1 MKSGKSLVELAQEL
15 ERQSEA
21 KKDYVAETTALKLKE
36 DSSLVLEGEDAEETL
51 KVTPHT
57 HGQIASRVNIPLKYY
72 KRMLFQQPELLAT
85 NVNTWFNEQP
95 ERRMIRTL
103 DGTARAYLSD
113 RYRRLDN
120 YELAETILPILTEMG
135 EGMKILSTEITETR
149 MYLKV
154 VNRRLEAEVSKGD
167 VVQAGI
173 AISNSEIGLGSLRVE
188 PLIYRLVCTN
198 GCILQDYSTKKYHV
212 GKRVESEAD
221 VYQLYA
227 DDTLKA
233 DDKAFFLKV
242 RDTVRAA
249 IDQTKFETIVNK
261 MRDAKER
268 KIEGSPVKAVEV
280 LANKF
285 TYNQDEQS
293 GILTHL
299 IQGGDLS
306 AYGLMNAVT
315 RTSQDLADYDRA
327 TEFERDGDRVLN
339 LAPATWKQLAT
350 VK

>member
-15 ERQSEA
+15 QRQSET
-21 KKDYVAETTALKLKE
+21 KEDYIAETTALTLTE
-36 DSSLVLEGEDAEETL
+36 DSSLILKAEDTETVL
-51 KVTPHT
+51 KVAPNAHQ
-57 HGQIASRVNIPLKYY
+57 QIASRLNIPLPYY
-72 KRMLFQQPELLAT
+72 KRMLSLQPSLLAD
-85 NVNTWFNEQP
+85 NVNTWFNSQP

-120 YELAETILPILTEMG
+120 YQLAETVLPILSEMG
-135 EGMKILSTEITETR
+135 AGIQILSTEITETR

-154 VNRRLEAEVSKGD
+154 VNRRLEAEVSEGD
-167 VVQAGI
+167 IVQAGI

-198 GCILQDYSTKKYHV
+198 GLISQDYSTKKYHV
-212 GKRVESEAD
+212 GKRIESETD
-221 VYQLYA
+221 IYQLYA

-233 DDKAFFLKV
+233 DDQAFFLKV

-268 KIEGSPVKAVEV
+268 KIEGNPVKTVEL

-285 TYNQDEQS
+285 TYSQDEQS

-315 RTSQDLADYDRA
+315 RTSQDLMDYDRA

-339 LAPATWKQLAT
+339 LPPAIWKQLASA
-350 VK
+350 K